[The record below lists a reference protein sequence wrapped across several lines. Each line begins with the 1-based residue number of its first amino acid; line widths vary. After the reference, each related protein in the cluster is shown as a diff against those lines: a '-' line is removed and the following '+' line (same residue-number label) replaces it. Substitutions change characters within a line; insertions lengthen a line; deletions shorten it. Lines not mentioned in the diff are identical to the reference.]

1 MTENTVEIPKERFAT
16 WLMEPMRRNKPT
28 YIKVAVAAAMINLFG
43 LVTSLFTMTVYDR
56 VLPNN
61 ATESLIALSIG
72 LAIVVVFDFILKLL
86 RAYFVDIAGAS
97 IDQEVGEVLFA
108 RILKLRLD
116 LKKGSTGTL
125 TGLMRELE
133 AMREFFAS
141 ATLTAVVD
149 LPFIV
154 LTLVVIALIG
164 GWVVLVPALAVP
176 LVILVGT
183 LTQPAMDRLSARAL
197 GEGLQKQS
205 VLVETIGGLETVKAA
220 GA

>member
-97 IDQEVGEVLFA
+97 IDPS
-108 RILKLRLD
+108 ILDALAK
-116 LKKGSTGTL
+116 
-125 TGLMRELE
+125 
-133 AMREFFAS
+133 AS
-141 ATLTAVVD
+141 ADEEAEEGETPAETEGESTEEPTSD
-149 LPFIV
+149 SLPGEE
-154 LTLVVIALIG
+154 A
-164 GWVVLVPALAVP
+164 PASRRR
-176 LVILVGT
+176 G
-183 LTQPAMDRLSARAL
+183 RA
-197 GEGLQKQS
+197 
-205 VLVETIGGLETVKAA
+205 A
-220 GA
+220 